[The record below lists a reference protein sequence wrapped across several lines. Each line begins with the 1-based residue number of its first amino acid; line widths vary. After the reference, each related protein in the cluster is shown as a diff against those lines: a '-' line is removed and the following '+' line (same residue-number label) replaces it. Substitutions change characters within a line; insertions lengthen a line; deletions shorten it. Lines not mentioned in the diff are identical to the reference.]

1 MLPGGLDA
9 MYRAALSTSHEPFLL
24 VEVLDGLDNVLISN
38 PEYISGDVNASLT
51 NRVSRTCNV
60 TFDESF
66 YPFDPGDPLAPY
78 GNKLRVTRGVQFA
91 DGSRFAWVVFVG
103 RIQQTDLD
111 NDGTCTAQAADYAAD
126 VLEAKFL
133 IPNNSQA
140 GDPVPSEVY
149 RLIADGFAG
158 ATFGPTDVTSIPTQA
173 LTWQLDRG
181 QALDELASSVGA
193 FWYPLADGRFVLRR
207 FAWTVQSPPV
217 VTYADGPG
225 GSVTASSASRARE
238 DVYNSLTVTGE
249 RLSGDVPVYATA
261 QDNNPVSPTY
271 ISGTFGRRHQLMRL
285 QTPASPAAAQAAATD
300 NLRRLTA
307 LVESWQWDMTVDA
320 ALELG
325 DTVSL
330 DVHGRSDI
338 IQVVSGFSIPLDL
351 SGPMRVRARSQVIGT
366 LEGVS

>member
-1 MLPGGLDA
+1 MLPGGLDP
-9 MYRAALSTSHEPFLL
+9 MYRAALSTSHQPFLL
-24 VEVLDGLDNVLISN
+24 VEILDGLDNVLIAN
-38 PEYISGDVNASLT
+38 PTYISGSVNASLT
-51 NRVSRTCNV
+51 NRISRSCNI

-66 YPFDPGDPLAPY
+66 YPFNPTDPLAPY
-78 GNKLRVTRGVQFA
+78 GSKLRVTRGVEFA
-91 DGSRFAWVVFVG
+91 DGSRFAWIVFVG
-103 RIQQTDLD
+103 RIQQTDLSD
-111 NDGTCTAQAADYAAD
+111 DGTCTAQAADYAAD

-140 GDPVPSEVY
+140 GDPVSAEVY
-149 RLIADGFAG
+149 RLIADGFPS
-158 ATFGPTDVTSIPTQA
+158 ATFGPTDVQNIPTQA

-207 FAWTVQSPPV
+207 FAWTIPAVPV

-225 GSVTASSASRARE
+225 GSITGSSASRARE

-249 RLSGDVPVYATA
+249 RLSGDAPVYATA
-261 QDNNPVSPTY
+261 QDDNTASPTY
-271 ISGTFGRRHQLMRL
+271 IAGPFGRRHQLLRL
-285 QTPASPAAAQAAATD
+285 QTPASQSAAQAAATD

-307 LVESWQWDMTVDA
+307 LVESWEWDMTVDA

-338 IQVVSGFSIPLDL
+338 IQVVSGFSMPLDL
-351 SGPMRVRARSQVIGT
+351 SGPMRVRARSQVVGT
-366 LEGVS
+366 LEGVG